1 MRLKRSRFQC
11 LPKNSPAW
19 RNAVQSG
26 AYSSQGEILRQA
38 LDLWE
43 SQQDMIDRETA
54 WIKKEHQEGLAS
66 GLAEDLSLE
75 ELLAQMKA
83 KFQARG

>member
-1 MRLKRSRFQC
+1 
-11 LPKNSPAW
+11 
-19 RNAVQSG
+19 
-26 AYSSQGEILRQA
+26 
-38 LDLWE
+38 
-43 SQQDMIDRETA
+43 MIDRETA
-54 WIKKEHQEGLAS
+54 WIKKEHQEGVAS